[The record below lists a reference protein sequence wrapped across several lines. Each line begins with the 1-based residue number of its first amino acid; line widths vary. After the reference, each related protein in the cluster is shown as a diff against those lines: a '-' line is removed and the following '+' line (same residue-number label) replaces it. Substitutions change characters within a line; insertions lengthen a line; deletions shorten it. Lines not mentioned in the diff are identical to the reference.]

1 MMKNFLNRLVRDQA
15 GANSIEYGILAMLI
29 GIALLG
35 TMMTM
40 GNSVNSHYETVGTD
54 YSDAANQARN

>member
-1 MMKNFLNRLVRDQA
+1 MKSIAIRIAADQR
-15 GANSIEYGILAMLI
+15 GATSIEYGLLAMQI

-40 GNSVNSHYETVGTD
+40 GNSVESHYETVGTQ
-54 YSDAANQARN
+54 YHDAANVPRN

>member
-1 MMKNFLNRLVRDQA
+1 MLALISYLWRDMRGHA
-15 GANSIEYGILAMLI
+15 SLEYGILAMLI

-40 GNSVNSHYETVGTD
+40 GNAVETHYETVGTE
-54 YSDAANQARN
+54 YHDAANTPRK

>member
-1 MMKNFLNRLVRDQA
+1 MTRIAFRLAADQR
-15 GANSIEYGILAMLI
+15 GSTSIEYGILAMLI

-40 GNSVNSHYETVGTD
+40 GNSVESHYETVGTQ
-54 YSDAANQARN
+54 YHDAANVPRK

>member
-1 MMKNFLNRLVRDQA
+1 MPAFISSLWRDTR
-15 GANSIEYGILAMLI
+15 GHTSIEYGILAVLI

-40 GNSVNSHYETVGTD
+40 GNSVETHYETVGTE
-54 YSDAANQARN
+54 YHDAANTPRK